1 MNGRTTLVLV
11 VLAVLLGGWLAVT
24 ERRDEVR
31 VAGADGSVRFRRL
44 DPREVISVEILRSNV
59 AIRLERTNSGWAL
72 RAPIHYPVQPT
83 GVERLLEMLGNLVP
97 RSHLSS
103 AEVSAQRGALAA
115 FGLERPDV
123 LTIRTREGMNILRLG
138 GPTPMGSQ
146 FYFQQVGQD
155 GVFTADAGLLGALP
169 ASPENWRDRRLFNAD
184 SLPFDRVEILGET
197 EFEAAITTNGT
208 WSLIRPLVARANDDQ
223 IRRLLTDAADS
234 RVNAFVS
241 DTLTVSAD
249 EYGLTKPT
257 AQMVL
262 KRGTNELL
270 RLQFGRASTNAPGE
284 IFVRRS
290 DFGNIVRITNSVLE
304 SLKRPLA
311 AYRDRRLMPQIA
323 GLERLEVRAGSEPF
337 TLEKQG
343 TNWWVISPRRFL
355 ADGPW
360 VRETFKRFMG
370 LRIDDFLDDLGTD
383 PGRYGLDQPAREYSF
398 YLGKSNASPALLTR
412 LSVGTPLGEGRR
424 LSIRRSDE
432 PGIYGIA
439 AGDLQILPVSA
450 PQFRDWNLNPSNIVQ
465 IEIHQQGRTRT
476 LRRNSLGRWDGV
488 IAVQGVLPDPAIDE
502 GLYRIGQA
510 PIGRYPVPNDVAL
523 KQFAFDQ
530 LDHAVTL
537 TQKEGGNFR
546 SLHLRFGG
554 RNAINQFVWAAF
566 DSDEPA
572 ILTQFPLNLYQEYIG
587 PWFSAPPTTSNE
599 TKP

>member
-1 MNGRTTLVLV
+1 MNRRTTWVLVL
-11 VLAVLLGGWLAVT
+11 LAVLLGGWLAMT

-31 VAGADGSVRFRRL
+31 VAGATGSVRFRRL

-59 AIRLERTNSGWAL
+59 AIRLERTNSGWFL
-72 RAPIHYPVQPT
+72 RSPIHYPVQST
-83 GVERLLEMLGNLVP
+83 SVERLLEMIGNLAP
-97 RSHLSS
+97 RSHQSS
-103 AEVSAQRGALAA
+103 AEVTAQRGALAA

-138 GPTPMGSQ
+138 GRTPLGSQ

-155 GVFTADAGLLGALP
+155 GVFTAEAGLLEALP
-169 ASPENWRDRRLFNAD
+169 ASPEDWRDRRLFDAD

-241 DTLTVSAD
+241 DTLTVSAE

-284 IFVRRS
+284 ILVRRS
-290 DFGNIVRITNSVLE
+290 DFGNIVRITNSILE

-311 AYRDRRLMPQIA
+311 TYRDRRLMPQIA

-360 VRETFKRFMG
+360 VRETFQRFMR
-370 LRIDDFLDDLGTD
+370 LRIEDFLDDLGTN

-398 YLGKSNASPALLTR
+398 YLGKSNGSPALLTR
-412 LSVGTPLGEGRR
+412 LTMGTPLGEGRR
-424 LSIRRSDE
+424 LSMRRSDE
-432 PGIYGIA
+432 LGIYGIA

-465 IEIHQQGRTRT
+465 IEIRQQGRTRM

-488 IAVQGVLPDPAIDE
+488 IAAQGLLPDPAIDE

-510 PIGRYPVPNDVAL
+510 PIGRFPVPNDVAL

-572 ILTQFPLNLYQEYIG
+572 ILTQFPLSLYQEYIG
-587 PWFSAPPTTSNE
+587 PWFSAPPATSNE

>member
-11 VLAVLLGGWLAVT
+11 LLAVLLGGWLAMT
-24 ERRDEVR
+24 ERRDEVQ
-31 VAGADGSVRFRRL
+31 VAGAAGSVRFRRL

-59 AIRLERTNSGWAL
+59 AIRLERTNSVWFL
-72 RAPIHYPVQPT
+72 TAPMRYPVQST
-83 GVERLLEMLGNLVP
+83 GVERLLERLGNLVP

-123 LTIRTREGMNILRLG
+123 LTLRTREGMNILRLG
-138 GPTPMGSQ
+138 GRTPLGSQ

-155 GVFTADAGLLGALP
+155 GVFTADAVLLEALP
-169 ASPENWRDRRLFNAD
+169 ASVEDWRDRRLFDAD

-208 WSLIRPLVARANDDQ
+208 WSLTRPLVARANDDQ
-223 IRRLLTDAADS
+223 IRRLLIDAADS

-262 KRGTNELL
+262 KQGTNELL

-284 IFVRRS
+284 ILVRRS
-290 DFGNIVRITNSVLE
+290 DFGNIVRITNSILE

-311 AYRDRRLMPQIA
+311 TYRDRRLMPSIA
-323 GLERLEVRAGSEPF
+323 GLERVEIRAGSEPF

-343 TNWWVISPRRFL
+343 TNWWVTSPRRFP

-360 VRETFKRFMG
+360 VRETFQRFMR
-370 LRIDDFLDDLGTD
+370 LRIEDFLDDLGTD
-383 PGRYGLDQPAREYSF
+383 PARYGLDQPAREYSF
-398 YLGKSNASPALLTR
+398 YLGKSNGSPALLTR
-412 LSVGTPLGEGRR
+412 LSLGIPLGEGRR
-424 LSIRRSDE
+424 LSVRRSDE

-439 AGDLQILPVSA
+439 AGDLQTLPVSA
-450 PQFRDWNLNPSNIVQ
+450 SQFRDWNLNPSNIVQ
-465 IEIHQQGRTRT
+465 IEIRQQGRTRI

-488 IAVQGVLPDPAIDE
+488 VAVQGLMPDPAIDE

-510 PIGRYPVPNDVAL
+510 PIGRFAAPNDAAL

-537 TQKEGGNFR
+537 THKEGGYFR

-554 RNAINQFVWAAF
+554 RNAVHQFVWAAF
-566 DSDEPA
+566 DSGEPA
-572 ILTQFPLNLYQEYIG
+572 ILTQFPLSLYQEYIG
-587 PWFSAPPTTSNE
+587 SWFSAPPVTSNE

>member
-11 VLAVLLGGWLAVT
+11 LLAVLLGGWLAMT
-24 ERRDEVR
+24 ERRDDVR
-31 VAGADGSVRFRRL
+31 VAGVAGSVRFRRL

-59 AIRLERTNSGWAL
+59 AIRLERTNSVWFL
-72 RAPIHYPVQPT
+72 TAPMRYPVQST
-83 GVERLLEMLGNLVP
+83 GVERLLERLGNLVP

-123 LTIRTREGMNILRLG
+123 LTLRTREGLNILRLG
-138 GPTPMGSQ
+138 GRTPLGSQ

-155 GVFTADAGLLGALP
+155 GVFTADAVLLEALP
-169 ASPENWRDRRLFNAD
+169 ASPEDWRDRRLFDAD
-184 SLPFDRVEILGET
+184 SLAFDRVEILGET

-223 IRRLLTDAADS
+223 IRRLLIDAADS

-241 DTLTVSAD
+241 DTL
-249 EYGLTKPT
+249 
-257 AQMVL
+257 
-262 KRGTNELL
+262 
-270 RLQFGRASTNAPGE
+270 
-284 IFVRRS
+284 
-290 DFGNIVRITNSVLE
+290 DFGNIVRITNSILE

-311 AYRDRRLMPQIA
+311 TYRDRRLMPSIA
-323 GLERLEVRAGSEPF
+323 GLERVEIRAGSEPF

-343 TNWWVISPRRFL
+343 TNWWVTSPRRFP
-355 ADGPW
+355 ADAPW
-360 VRETFKRFMG
+360 VRETFQRFMR
-370 LRIDDFLDDLGTD
+370 LRIEDFLDDLGTD

-398 YLGKSNASPALLTR
+398 YLGKSNGSPALLTR
-412 LSVGTPLGEGRR
+412 LSLGTPLGEGRR
-424 LSIRRSDE
+424 LSVRRSDE

-439 AGDLQILPVSA
+439 AGDLQTLPVSA
-450 PQFRDWNLNPSNIVQ
+450 SQFRDWNLNPSNIVQ
-465 IEIHQQGRTRT
+465 IEIRQQGRTRI

-488 IAVQGVLPDPAIDE
+488 VAVQGLLPDPAIDE

-510 PIGRYPVPNDVAL
+510 PIGRFAAPNDAAL

-537 TQKEGGNFR
+537 THKEGGYFR

-554 RNAINQFVWAAF
+554 RNAIHQFVWAAF
-566 DSDEPA
+566 DSGEPA
-572 ILTQFPLNLYQEYIG
+572 ILTQFPLSLYQEYIG
-587 PWFSAPPTTSNE
+587 SWFSAPPVTSNE